1 MTDSFYYFFSA
12 VPQVLAGILA
22 LFGVFVVFKIQ
33 TIKSDL
39 LGIAQ
44 DIINKIEYLETS
56 PAHLDK
62 SIFDGTIGI
71 KTEMVTNLNSHYK
84 RNNLKGLKSII
95 DEMSLIEYAFDDPT
109 GLFVKNYMDL
119 YNYLQT
125 LIRGSINLSI
135 FTAIIITLSLA
146 ILPFGEIILQ
156 HGSILYVTFSLII
169 AGTIICL
176 YGLIHILVASL
187 KEHNSDASSK

>member
-39 LGIAQ
+39 LGITQ
-44 DIINKIEYLETS
+44 DIIKKIEYLETS

-62 SIFDGTIGI
+62 SIFDGTIGV
-71 KTEMVTNLNSHYK
+71 KTEMVTDLNRHFK

-95 DEMSLIEYAFDDPT
+95 DDMLLIEYAFDDPT
-109 GLFVKNYMDL
+109 GLFVKNFVDV
-119 YNYLQT
+119 YNFLQT
-125 LIRGSINLSI
+125 LIRGTINLSI
-135 FTAIIITLSLA
+135 FTAIIVTLSLA

-156 HGSILYVTFSLII
+156 HSAILYFLFSLII
-169 AGTIICL
+169 ASIILCF
-176 YGLIHILVASL
+176 YGLIYILTASL
-187 KEHNSDASSK
+187 KEHETDTSHQ